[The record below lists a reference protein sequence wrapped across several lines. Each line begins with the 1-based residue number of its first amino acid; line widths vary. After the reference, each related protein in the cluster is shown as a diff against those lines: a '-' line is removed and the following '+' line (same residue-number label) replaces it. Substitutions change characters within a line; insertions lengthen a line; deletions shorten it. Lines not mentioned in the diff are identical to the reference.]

1 MNLNLFMLYF
11 GPMKLFLNKVTVQL
25 KNIQGLLNFFCNI
38 KEDIRYRKT
47 TDRSGGPKIGYYL
60 FSLPAGVY

>member
-25 KNIQGLLNFFCNI
+25 KNTQGLLNI
-38 KEDIRYRKT
+38 KEDIRYHKT

>member
-1 MNLNLFMLYF
+1 MYINVWNLDTRIDSRFRLYWST
-11 GPMKLFLNKVTVQL
+11 NQL
-25 KNIQGLLNFFCNI
+25 GTFEYFWNI